1 MLDQSLYDK
10 ADELIKAH
18 SDDKEPL
25 IPIMKDIQ
33 TIYNTV
39 APELLSYVA
48 QKLGIDESVAYS
60 SASKKFSIGLKGKYV
75 IKVCDG
81 IACHAKKGSELLN
94 HLYTYLGIS
103 PEKNT
108 TDDLLFTVEPS
119 PCLHSC
125 GQAPVIMVNDTVYPQ
140 MTPEKTTDMIIKL
153 RTEFNDLLDGGIEN
167 MPSDKALNII
177 GNLKKPGL
185 YDLEPEMTIRQ
196 IIEDVCGGFN
206 DNMTF
211 KAAIIGGTPG
221 GCVIVNDLDYK
232 FDFEALKKSG
242 MMIRTRTLKILTQ
255 NSCIVEAVRKYME
268 YSVDNE
274 ICGKC
279 VPCRE
284 GTKRMHEILENI
296 VAGRASIEQYD
307 MLKELAEAV
316 TDTALCRLGIAAV
329 APVLSTIRDFNDEY
343 LEHINDRKCRSGE
356 CKALSQYVIRP
367 ELCKGCSKCARNC
380 PVGAITG
387 EIKNPFEIDQ
397 SKCIKC
403 GACALGCPFKAISN
417 I

>member
-18 SDDKEPL
+18 SNEKEPL

-33 TIYNTV
+33 TIYSTV

-48 QKLGIDESVAYS
+48 KKLDIDESIAYS
-60 SASKKFSIGLKGKYV
+60 STSTKFTITLKGKYI

-81 IACHAKKGSELLN
+81 IACHAKKGTEILS
-94 HLYTYLGIS
+94 HLYTYLGIT

-119 PCLHSC
+119 ECLHAC
-125 GQAPVIMVNDTVYPQ
+125 GQAPVLMVNDTVYGS
-140 MTPEKTTDMIIKL
+140 MTPEKATELINNL
-153 RTEFNDLLDGGIEN
+153 RIEFNDMLESGIEN
-167 MPSDKALNII
+167 MPSDKAINVI
-177 GNLKKPGL
+177 GSLAKPGL
-185 YDLEPEMTIRQ
+185 YDLEPNATIGD
-196 IIEDVCGGFN
+196 IINNVCGGFVN
-206 DNMTF
+206 ERTF
-211 KAAIIGGTPG
+211 KAAIIGGMPG
-221 GCVIVNDLDYK
+221 GCLIVNDLNYK
-232 FDFEALKKSG
+232 LDFETLKKSG
-242 MMIRTRTLKILTQ
+242 TMIRTRTLKILD
-255 NSCIVEAVRKYME
+255 NKSCIVETIRKYME
-268 YSVDNE
+268 YSVNNE

-296 VAGRASIEQYD
+296 VAGRSSIEEYEL
-307 MLKELAEAV
+307 LKELALAI

-329 APVLSTIRDFNDEY
+329 SPVLSTINDFNDEY
-343 LEHINDRKCRSGE
+343 LEHINDKKCRSGE
-356 CKALSQYVIRP
+356 CKALSQYIIRP

-380 PVGAITG
+380 PVNAITG

>member
-18 SDDKEPL
+18 CDDKEPL

-33 TIYNTV
+33 KIYSTV

-48 QKLGIDESVAYS
+48 GKLGIDESDAYS
-60 SASKKFSIGLKGKYV
+60 SASKKFTVNLKGKYI

-81 IACHAKKGSELLN
+81 IACHAKKGNELLQ
-94 HLYTYLGIS
+94 HLYQYLGLT

-108 TDDLLFTVEPS
+108 SDDLLFTVEPS
-119 PCLHSC
+119 DCLHSC
-125 GQAPVIMVNDTVYPQ
+125 GQAPVVMVNDTVYGS
-140 MTPEKTTDMIIKL
+140 MTPEKVTELIVRL
-153 RTEFNDLLDGGIEN
+153 RTEFNDLLESGIEN
-167 MPSDKALNII
+167 MPSDQAINVI
-177 GNLKKPGL
+177 GSLAKPGL
-185 YDLEPEMTIRQ
+185 YDLEPGASIRD
-196 IIEDVCGGFN
+196 IIDNTCGGFT
-206 DNMTF
+206 DGRQF
-211 KAAIIGGTPG
+211 KASIIGGMPG
-221 GCVIVNDLDYK
+221 GCLIVKDIDYK
-232 FDFEALKKSG
+232 LDFETLKKSG
-242 MMIRTRTLKILTQ
+242 MMIRTRTLKILDEH
-255 NSCIVEAVRKYME
+255 SCIVEAVRRFME
-268 YSVDNE
+268 YSVNNE

-284 GTKRMHEILENI
+284 GTKRILEILEDI
-296 VAGRASIEQYD
+296 VAGRSTLEQFD
-307 MLKELAEAV
+307 MLKELSLAI
-316 TDTALCRLGIAAV
+316 TDTALCRLGISAV
-329 APVLSTIRDFNDEY
+329 APVLSTINDFEDEY
-343 LEHINDRKCRSGE
+343 LEHINDKKCRSGE
-356 CKALSQYVIRP
+356 CKALSQYIIRP
-367 ELCKGCSKCARNC
+367 ELCRGCSKCARNC